1 MIEKSISYVDNH
13 PHLQD
18 ESSPFPG
25 TIIPIYRTNHP
36 RFQEITEGIIPV
48 SRRAPQGIVL

>member
-48 SRRAPQGIVL
+48 SRRAPQSIVL